1 MCGWLNR
8 NQLARHIEIPY
19 GLQNLSTEHFQNL
32 LAELGMWDVLKHF
45 QLCVLS
51 VAFYIYMQFNFS
63 LASIV

>member
-1 MCGWLNR
+1 M
-8 NQLARHIEIPY
+8 A
-19 GLQNLSTEHFQNL
+19 LQNLSTEHFQNL
-32 LAELGMWDVLKHF
+32 VAELGMWDVLKHF